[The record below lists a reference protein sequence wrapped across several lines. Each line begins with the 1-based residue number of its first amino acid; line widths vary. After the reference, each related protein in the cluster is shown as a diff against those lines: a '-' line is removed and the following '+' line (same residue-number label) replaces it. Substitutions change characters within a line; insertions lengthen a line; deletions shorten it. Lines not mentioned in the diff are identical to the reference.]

1 MMLCKIRGTTFVGIS
16 GLDEKTVTLRDETE
30 GRHGHRSGGR
40 GV

>member
-16 GLDEKTVTLRDETE
+16 GLDEKTVTLRDEAE
-30 GRHGHRSGGR
+30 GRQWHRSCCR